1 MKKCFAVISCI
12 CFCVAFA
19 MCFPRLSA
27 SSSMVDSSGCRE
39 CHNLGEFLGEGLHGT
54 HTDCFACH
62 DGPTMTGNV
71 NSSAC
76 LACHPR
82 PLVNAEKCDL
92 VIFHQGS
99 SDYIPLSD
107 SCMSTGCHFDECNA
121 VTTTTTEPGTT
132 CPSKEIYGEGSLEVT
147 LLRVVRDNLLSQT
160 PEGQEL
166 ITLYY
171 RWSPEIVKIMETDET
186 FKEEFKNM
194 IDELLP
200 MIEKAVE

>member
-1 MKKCFAVISCI
+1 MKKSFTVISCI

-19 MCFPRLSA
+19 ICFPRLSA
-27 SSSMVDSSGCRE
+27 SHSTVDSSGCRE
-39 CHNLGEFLGEGLHGT
+39 CHNLGEFLGEGLHGK
-54 HTDCFACH
+54 HKDCFACH

-82 PLVNAEKCDL
+82 PLVNAEACDL
-92 VIFHQGS
+92 VEFHEASPDYTPS
-99 SDYIPLSD
+99 SA
-107 SCMSTGCHFDECNA
+107 SCMSTGCHINDCDA
-121 VTTTTTEPGTT
+121 VTTTTTGPGTP
-132 CPSKEIYGEGSLEVT
+132 CPSEEIYGEGSPEVT
-147 LLRVVRDNLLSQT
+147 LLRTVRDNLLSQT

-171 RWSPEIVKIMETDET
+171 RWSPEIVKIMETDEE
-186 FKEEFKNM
+186 FKEECKNM

-200 MIEKAVE
+200 MIGRTME